1 MPMSETQSKI
11 LISYLDLLLQHMQ
24 RFYQQLMEDKL
35 NEFSALQKDFMSEL
49 HTLFDN
55 KRKCLFLLP
64 SLTLLSKK
72 LNCTTR
78 FLNDVSLKTS
88 KNTAQYHIDNFIV
101 KIAKE
106 LLAET
111 DLSVAEIAK
120 KMQFDQPQSLT
131 RLFKK
136 KTRIS
141 PLDYRISII

>member
-1 MPMSETQSKI
+1 M
-11 LISYLDLLLQHMQ
+11 
-24 RFYQQLMEDKL
+24 
-35 NEFSALQKDFMSEL
+35 
-49 HTLFDN
+49 
-55 KRKCLFLLP
+55 
-64 SLTLLSKK
+64 
-72 LNCTTR
+72 
-78 FLNDVSLKTS
+78 
-88 KNTAQYHIDNFIV
+88 
-101 KIAKE
+101 AKE